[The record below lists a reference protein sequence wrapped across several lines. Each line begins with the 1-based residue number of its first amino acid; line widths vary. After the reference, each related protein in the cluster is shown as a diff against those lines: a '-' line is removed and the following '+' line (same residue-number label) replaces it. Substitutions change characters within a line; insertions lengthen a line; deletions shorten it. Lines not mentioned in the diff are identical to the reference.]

1 MSPGASSEAS
11 THPARCVLVHHPAES
26 VPEGLLSA
34 LVRRGIEVSGCTGAH
49 RAMAM
54 LCALT
59 GEAQDA
65 PLILLLVEPA
75 RIRLASALID
85 AAELYLPAVTCWMY
99 VDDGSPQLRAVEP
112 GDLEAWARATPGPRA
127 EDASDSGMAG
137 PALKLID
144 PEDGPNGPGGP
155 GPRRAGPEAGPTG
168 PAPRPRDDAR
178 EASENRSDEEP
189 GADGGGT
196 PRASV
201 ESPVA
206 LTDEELSMLLADER
220 RDEDRS

>member
-34 LVRRGIEVSGCTGAH
+34 LVRRGIEVSGCSGAH

-59 GEAQDA
+59 GEAEDA
-65 PLILLLVEPA
+65 PLILLLVEPS
-75 RIRLASALID
+75 RIRLAAALID
-85 AAELYLPAVTCWMY
+85 AAELYLPSVTCWMY

-112 GDLEAWARATPGPRA
+112 SDLEAWGRAAPVAAADTN
-127 EDASDSGMAG
+127 DSGMAG
-137 PALKLID
+137 PALKLVD
-144 PEDGPNGPGGP
+144 PDDEPGGGGGSRTP
-155 GPRRAGPEAGPTG
+155 VKPTV
-168 PAPRPRDDAR
+168 PKAR
-178 EASENRSDEEP
+178 EAQKPRET
-189 GADGGGT
+189 GADGSENDGDPGSGSGEDGS
-196 PRASV
+196 PESSV

-206 LTDEELSMLLADER
+206 LTDEELSMLLADEW

>member
-65 PLILLLVEPA
+65 PLILLLVEPT

-112 GDLEAWARATPGPRA
+112 SDLEAWARQAPRPQP

-137 PALKLID
+137 PALKLVD
-144 PEDGPNGPGGP
+144 PDDDPKGPGGSGRPNPAASP
-155 GPRRAGPEAGPTG
+155 GPRAQNVRETTPE
-168 PAPRPRDDAR
+168 R
-178 EASENRSDEEP
+178 SENDPEKEP
-189 GADGGGT
+189 GANEGESPEG
-196 PRASV
+196 AV

-206 LTDEELSMLLADER
+206 LTDEELSMLLADEW